1 MKRTSFL
8 QALSFFALAVFF
20 TLSSCAQNNPPA
32 SPPATASGKIGA
44 ANITINYS
52 SPGVKGRKIYG
63 ELVPYDKVWRAG
75 ANNATTFETDKDIT
89 VEGKTLPA
97 GKYSF
102 FVIPSESGDWT
113 VIFNKTAQQWGA
125 FRYDQAQDALR
136 VTVKTKKLNAST
148 ENLAYAVNNDG
159 IVLKWETM
167 EVPVVIK

>member
-1 MKRTSFL
+1 MY
-8 QALSFFALAVFF
+8 
-20 TLSSCAQNNPPA
+20 
-32 SPPATASGKIGA
+32 SP
-44 ANITINYS
+44 NYQIPIS
-52 SPGVKGRKIYG
+52 RYLK
-63 ELVPYDKVWRAG
+63 
-75 ANNATTFETDKDIT
+75 ETDKDIT

-136 VTVKTKKLNAST
+136 VTVKPKKLNAST